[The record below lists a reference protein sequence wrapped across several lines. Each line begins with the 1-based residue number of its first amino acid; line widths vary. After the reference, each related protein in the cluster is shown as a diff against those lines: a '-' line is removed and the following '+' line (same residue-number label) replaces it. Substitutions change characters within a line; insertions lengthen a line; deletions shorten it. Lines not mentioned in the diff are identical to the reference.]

1 MSLLQ
6 FCKTERQKA
15 VVSRVEK
22 GESQRVIA
30 KELGLSR
37 STVQD
42 HWSKVKAK
50 AALQGY
56 SPEHDYT
63 HPVPDGF
70 TVKGVSTY
78 YNDEG
83 KPVGQWVKSL
93 SDKERQLEMLVER
106 MEQSLD
112 LVPPFKPTKPSKKT
126 DDRLLSLL
134 TITDFHV
141 GSACWE
147 AETGDNFDT
156 KIAADIF
163 LNAVHDMLSACPNS
177 QTGLLNILGDFIHFD
192 GINLQPVTSG
202 GGHVLDADTRYTK
215 IVDVSMSIVR
225 EAVKM
230 MLKRFE
236 RVVVVVA
243 EGNHD
248 ISSSVWLRKYIKHLF
263 EGSRVEVIDNPFP
276 YYAYLH
282 GNCMLGFHH
291 GHKMKLANLHKLFAS
306 EPRFREMWGK
316 ASSGVYIHMGHYHH
330 ERVIEDG
337 GAIAEMHPSLTGRS
351 SYEARGGWMSQR
363 GAKVI
368 TYDKL
373 EGEVHRTTVRPR
385 L

>member
-1 MSLLQ
+1 MSLVQ
-6 FCKTERQKA
+6 FCKTERQRE
-15 VVSRVEK
+15 VISRVEEGK
-22 GESQRVIA
+22 SQRDIA
-30 KELGLSR
+30 KELGLGR
-37 STVQD
+37 GTIRGHLEAVRA
-42 HWSKVKAK
+42 VAAK
-50 AALQGY
+50 QGY

-70 TVKGVSTY
+70 TVKGVSTLY
-78 YNDEG
+78 TDG
-83 KPVGQWVKSL
+83 KPVAQWVKSQ
-93 SDKERQLEMLVER
+93 SDKERQLELLIER
-106 MEQSLD
+106 MENSLE
-112 LVPPFKPTKPSKKT
+112 LVKPFKPTKPPKKS
-126 DDRLLSLL
+126 DDSLLSLL

-163 LNAVHDMLSACPNS
+163 LNAMHDMLAACPNS
-177 QTGLLNILGDFIHFD
+177 KTGMLNILGDFIHFD

-202 GGHVLDADTRYTK
+202 NFHVLDADTRYTK
-215 IVDVSMSIVR
+215 IVDVAMSIVR

-263 EGSRVEVIDNPFP
+263 ENSRVEVIDNPFP

>member
-1 MSLLQ
+1 MSLMQ
-6 FCKTERQKA
+6 FCKTERQRD
-15 VVSRVEK
+15 VVSRVEEGK
-22 GESQRVIA
+22 SQRDIA

-37 STVQD
+37 GTIRGHLEAVRA
-42 HWSKVKAK
+42 VAAK
-50 AALQGY
+50 QGY

-70 TVKGVSTY
+70 TVKGVSTLY
-78 YNDEG
+78 TDG
-83 KPVGQWVKSL
+83 KPVAQWVKSQ
-93 SDKERQLEMLVER
+93 SDKERQLELLIER
-106 MEQSLD
+106 MENSLE
-112 LVPPFKPTKPSKKT
+112 LVKPFKPTKPPKKS
-126 DDRLLSLL
+126 DDSLLSLL

-163 LNAVHDMLSACPNS
+163 LNAMHDMLAACPNS
-177 QTGLLNILGDFIHFD
+177 KTGMLNILGDFIHFD

-202 GGHVLDADTRYTK
+202 NFHVLDADTRYTK
-215 IVDVSMSIVR
+215 IVDVAMSIVR

-316 ASSGVYIHMGHYHH
+316 ASSGVYIHMGHDHH

>member
-1 MSLLQ
+1 MSLMQ
-6 FCKTERQKA
+6 FCKTERQKEII
-15 VVSRVEK
+15 SRVEEGK
-22 GESQRVIA
+22 SQREIA
-30 KELGLSR
+30 KELKISR
-37 STVQD
+37 STVVT
-42 HWSKVKAK
+42 HFETVKLSAAK
-50 AALQGY
+50 KGY

-70 TVKGVSTY
+70 KIRGVSTLY
-78 YNDEG
+78 TDG
-83 KPVGQWVKSL
+83 KPVSQWVKSQ
-93 SDKERQLEMLVER
+93 SDEERQLELLIER

-112 LVPPFKPTKPSKKT
+112 AVKPFKPTKPPKKS

-163 LNAVHDMLSACPNS
+163 LNAMHDMLAACPNS

-202 GGHVLDADTRYTK
+202 NFHVLDADTRYTK
-215 IVDVSMSIVR
+215 IVDVAMSIVR

-230 MLKRFE
+230 MLERFE

-263 EGSRVEVIDNPFP
+263 EDSRVEVIDNAFP

-306 EPRFREMWGK
+306 EPRFREMWGQ
-316 ASSGVYIHMGHYHH
+316 ASAGVYIHMGHYHH

-337 GAIAEMHPSLTGRS
+337 GAVAEMHPSLTGRS
-351 SYEARGGWMSQR
+351 SYEARGGWVSQR

-373 EGEVHRTTVRPR
+373 DGEVHRTTIRPR

>member
-1 MSLLQ
+1 VSLLQ
-6 FCKTERQKA
+6 FCKTERQKE
-15 VVSRVEK
+15 VISRVEEGK
-22 GESQRVIA
+22 SQREIA
-30 KELGLSR
+30 RELDLSR
-37 STVQD
+37 GTIRG
-42 HWSKVKAK
+42 HLEAVKAI
-50 AALQGY
+50 AAKQGY

-70 TVKGVSTY
+70 TVKGVSTLY
-78 YNDEG
+78 TDG
-83 KPVGQWVKSL
+83 KPVAQWVKSQ

-106 MEQSLD
+106 MEQSLEA
-112 LVPPFKPTKPSKKT
+112 VKPFKPTKPPNKN

-141 GSACWE
+141 GSACYE

-163 LNAVHDMLSACPNS
+163 LNAMHDMLAACPNS

-202 GGHVLDADTRYTK
+202 NFHVLDADTRYTK
-215 IVDVSMSIVR
+215 IVDVAMSIVR

-230 MLKRFE
+230 MLERFE

-248 ISSSVWLRKYIKHLF
+248 ISSSVWLRKYIKHMF
-263 EGSRVEVIDNPFP
+263 EGSRVEVIDNAFP

-306 EPRFREMWGK
+306 EPRFREMWGQ
-316 ASSGVYIHMGHYHH
+316 ASAGVYIHMGHYHH

-337 GAIAEMHPSLTGRS
+337 GAVAEMHPSLTGRS
-351 SYEARGGWMSQR
+351 SYEARGGWYSMR

-373 EGEVHRTTVRPR
+373 DGEVHRTTIRPR

>member
-6 FCKTERQKA
+6 FCKTERQKEII
-15 VVSRVEK
+15 SRVEEGK
-22 GESQRVIA
+22 SQREIA
-30 KELGLSR
+30 KELKISR
-37 STVQD
+37 STVVT
-42 HWSKVKAK
+42 HLETVKLSAAK
-50 AALQGY
+50 KGY

-70 TVKGVSTY
+70 KIRGVSTLY
-78 YNDEG
+78 TDG
-83 KPVGQWVKSL
+83 KPVSQWVKSQ
-93 SDKERQLEMLVER
+93 SDEERQLELLIER
-106 MEQSLD
+106 MEESLD
-112 LVPPFKPTKPSKKT
+112 AVKPFKPTKPPKVS
-126 DDRLLSLL
+126 DDRLLSLI

-163 LNAVHDMLSACPNS
+163 LNAMHDMLAACPNS
-177 QTGLLNILGDFIHFD
+177 KTGMLNILGDFIHFD

-202 GGHVLDADTRYTK
+202 NFHVLDADTRYTK
-215 IVDVSMSIVR
+215 IVDVAMSIVR

-230 MLKRFE
+230 MLARFE

-316 ASSGVYIHMGHYHH
+316 ASAGVYIHMGHYHH

-337 GAIAEMHPSLTGRS
+337 GAVAEMHPSLTGRS
-351 SYEARGGWMSQR
+351 SYEARGGWVSQR

-373 EGEVHRTTVRPR
+373 EGEVHRTTIRPR

>member
-1 MSLLQ
+1 MSLVQ
-6 FCKTERQKA
+6 FCKTERQRE
-15 VVSRVEK
+15 VVSRVEEGK
-22 GESQRVIA
+22 SQREIA
-30 KELGLSR
+30 ADLGLSR
-37 STVQD
+37 GTIRGHLEAVRA
-42 HWSKVKAK
+42 VAAK
-50 AALQGY
+50 QGY

-70 TVKGVSTY
+70 TVRGVSTY

-83 KPVGQWVKSL
+83 KPVGQWVKSQ
-93 SDKERQLEMLVER
+93 SDKERQLELLVER
-106 MEQSLD
+106 MENSLE
-112 LVPPFKPTKPSKKT
+112 LVKPFKPTKPPKT
-126 DDRLLSLL
+126 SDDSLLSLL

-163 LNAVHDMLSACPNS
+163 LNAMHDMLAACPNS
-177 QTGLLNILGDFIHFD
+177 KTGMLNILGDFIHFD

-202 GGHVLDADTRYTK
+202 NFHVLDADTRYTK

-282 GNCMLGFHH
+282 GKCMLGFHH
-291 GHKMKLANLHKLFAS
+291 GHKMKLASLHKLFAS
-306 EPRFREMWGK
+306 EPRFRSMWG
-316 ASSGVYIHMGHYHH
+316 ASDFCYIHSGHLHH
-330 ERVIEDG
+330 ERIVEEG
-337 GAIAEMHPSLTGRS
+337 GAIAELHPSLTGRS
-351 SYEARGGWMSQR
+351 SYEARGGWYSMR

-373 EGEVHRTTVRPR
+373 EGEVHRTTIRPR

>member
-6 FCKTERQKA
+6 FCKTERQKEII
-15 VVSRVEK
+15 SRVEEGK
-22 GESQRVIA
+22 SQREIA
-30 KELGLSR
+30 KELKISR
-37 STVQD
+37 STVVT
-42 HWSKVKAK
+42 HVETVKLSAAK
-50 AALQGY
+50 KGY

-70 TVKGVSTY
+70 KIRGVSTLY
-78 YNDEG
+78 TDG
-83 KPVGQWVKSL
+83 KPVSQWVKSQ
-93 SDKERQLEMLVER
+93 SDEERQLELLIER
-106 MEQSLD
+106 MENSLE
-112 LVPPFKPTKPSKKT
+112 LVKPFKPTKPPKRS

-134 TITDFHV
+134 TVTDFHV

-163 LNAVHDMLSACPNS
+163 LNAMHDMLAACPNS
-177 QTGLLNILGDFIHFD
+177 KTGMLNILGDFIHFD

-202 GGHVLDADTRYTK
+202 NFHVLDADTRYTK
-215 IVDVSMSIVR
+215 IVDVAMSIVR

-230 MLKRFE
+230 MLARFE

-316 ASSGVYIHMGHYHH
+316 ASGGVYIHMGHYHH

-337 GAIAEMHPSLTGRS
+337 GAVAEMHPSLTGRS
-351 SYEARGGWMSQR
+351 SYEARGGWVSQR

-373 EGEVHRTTVRPR
+373 EGEVHRTTIRPR

>member
-6 FCKTERQKA
+6 FCKTERQKEII
-15 VVSRVEK
+15 SRVEEGK
-22 GESQRVIA
+22 SQREIA
-30 KELGLSR
+30 KELKISR
-37 STVQD
+37 STVVT
-42 HWSKVKAK
+42 HLETVKLSAAK
-50 AALQGY
+50 KGY

-70 TVKGVSTY
+70 KIRGVSTLY
-78 YNDEG
+78 TDG
-83 KPVGQWVKSL
+83 KPVSQWVKSQ
-93 SDKERQLEMLVER
+93 SDEERQLELLIER

-112 LVPPFKPTKPSKKT
+112 AVKPFKPTKPPKVS
-126 DDRLLSLL
+126 DDRLLSLI

-163 LNAVHDMLSACPNS
+163 LNAMHDMLAACPNS
-177 QTGLLNILGDFIHFD
+177 KTGMLNILGDFIHFD
-192 GINLQPVTSG
+192 GIHLQPVTSG
-202 GGHVLDADTRYTK
+202 NFHVLDADTRYTK
-215 IVDVSMSIVR
+215 IVDVAMSIVR

-230 MLKRFE
+230 MLARFE

-263 EGSRVEVIDNPFP
+263 EGSRIEVIDNPFP

>member
-1 MSLLQ
+1 VKLS
-6 FCKTERQKA
+6 A
-15 VVSRVEK
+15 
-22 GESQRVIA
+22 A
-30 KELGLSR
+30 K
-37 STVQD
+37 
-42 HWSKVKAK
+42 K
-50 AALQGY
+50 GY

-70 TVKGVSTY
+70 KIRGVSTLY
-78 YNDEG
+78 TDG
-83 KPVGQWVKSL
+83 KPVSQWVKSQ
-93 SDKERQLEMLVER
+93 SDEERQLELLIER

-112 LVPPFKPTKPSKKT
+112 AVKPFKPTKPPKKS

-163 LNAVHDMLSACPNS
+163 LNAMHDMLAACPNS

-202 GGHVLDADTRYTK
+202 NFHVLDADTRYTK
-215 IVDVSMSIVR
+215 IVDVAMSIVR

-230 MLKRFE
+230 MLERFE

-263 EGSRVEVIDNPFP
+263 EGSRVEVIDNAFP

-282 GNCMLGFHH
+282 GKCMLGFHH
-291 GHKMKLANLHKLFAS
+291 GHKMKLASLHKLFAS
-306 EPRFREMWGK
+306 EPRFRAMWG
-316 ASSGVYIHMGHYHH
+316 ASDYCYIHSGHLHH
-330 ERVIEDG
+330 ERVVEDA
-337 GAIAEMHPSLTGRS
+337 GAVAELHPSLTGRS
-351 SYEARGGWMSQR
+351 SYEARGGWYSMR

-373 EGEVHRTTVRPR
+373 DGEVHRTTIRPR

>member
-15 VVSRVEK
+15 VISRVEN
-22 GESQRVIA
+22 GISQRDIA
-30 KELGLSR
+30 KELGTSR
-37 STVQD
+37 STIVS
-42 HWSKVKAK
+42 HLETVRGY
-50 AALQGY
+50 AARQGY
-56 SPEHDYT
+56 SPEHDYV

-93 SDKERQLEMLVER
+93 SDKERQLEILVER

-112 LVPPFKPTKPSKKT
+112 AVPPFKPTKPPKKT

-141 GSACWE
+141 GSASWE

-177 QTGLLNILGDFIHFD
+177 QTGMLNILGDFIHFD

-230 MLKRFE
+230 MLARFE

-316 ASSGVYIHMGHYHH
+316 ASAGVYIHMGHYHH

-337 GAIAEMHPSLTGRS
+337 GALAEMHPSLTGRS
-351 SYEARGGWMSQR
+351 SYEARGGWVSQR

>member
-1 MSLLQ
+1 MSLLD
-6 FCKTERQKA
+6 FCTTERQRE
-15 VVSRVEK
+15 VISRVEQGK
-22 GESQRVIA
+22 GYGAIG
-30 KELGLSR
+30 KELGVDKY
-37 STVQD
+37 TVRG
-42 HWSKVKAK
+42 HVKAVK
-50 AALQGY
+50 KRAAKQGY

-63 HPVPDGF
+63 HPVPDDF
-70 TVKGVSTY
+70 IVKGVSTY
-78 YNDEG
+78 YDSDG
-83 KPVGQWVKSL
+83 KPTGQWVKSL
-93 SDKERQLEMLVER
+93 SDKERQLEILVER

-112 LVPPFKPTKPSKKT
+112 AVPPFKPTKPPKQS

-156 KIAADIF
+156 KIAAEIF
-163 LNAVHDMLSACPNS
+163 LNAVHDMLAACPNS
-177 QTGLLNILGDFIHFD
+177 KTGVLNILGDFIHFD

-202 GGHVLDADTRYTK
+202 GGHILDADTRYTK
-215 IVDVSMSIVR
+215 IVDVAMSIVR

-230 MLKRFE
+230 MLARFE

-263 EGSRVEVIDNPFP
+263 ERSRVEVIDNPFP

-306 EPRFREMWGK
+306 EPRFRQMWGQ
-316 ASSGVYIHMGHYHH
+316 ASAGVYIHMGHYHH

-337 GAIAEMHPSLTGRS
+337 GAVAEMHPSLTGRS

-385 L
+385 M

>member
-6 FCKTERQKA
+6 FCKTERQKEII
-15 VVSRVEK
+15 SRVEEGK
-22 GESQRVIA
+22 SQREIA
-30 KELGLSR
+30 KELKISR
-37 STVQD
+37 STVVT
-42 HWSKVKAK
+42 HFEAVKLSAAK
-50 AALQGY
+50 KGY

-70 TVKGVSTY
+70 KIRGVSTLY
-78 YNDEG
+78 TDG
-83 KPVGQWVKSL
+83 KPVSQWVKSQ
-93 SDKERQLEMLVER
+93 SDEERQLELLIER

-112 LVPPFKPTKPSKKT
+112 AVKPFKPTKPPKKS

-163 LNAVHDMLSACPNS
+163 LNAMHDMLAACPNS

-202 GGHVLDADTRYTK
+202 NFHVLDADTRYTK
-215 IVDVSMSIVR
+215 IVDVAMSIVR

-230 MLKRFE
+230 MLERFE

-263 EGSRVEVIDNPFP
+263 EDSRVEVIDNAFP

-306 EPRFREMWGK
+306 EPRFREMWGQ
-316 ASSGVYIHMGHYHH
+316 ASAGVYIHMGHYHH

-337 GAIAEMHPSLTGRS
+337 GAVAEMHPSLTGRS
-351 SYEARGGWMSQR
+351 SYEARGGWVSQR

-373 EGEVHRTTVRPR
+373 DGEVHRTTIRPR

>member
-6 FCKTERQKA
+6 FCKTERQKEII
-15 VVSRVEK
+15 SRVEEGK
-22 GESQRVIA
+22 SQREIA
-30 KELGLSR
+30 KELKISR
-37 STVQD
+37 STVVT
-42 HWSKVKAK
+42 HLETVKLSAAK
-50 AALQGY
+50 KGY

-70 TVKGVSTY
+70 KIRGVSTLY
-78 YNDEG
+78 TDG
-83 KPVGQWVKSL
+83 KPVSQWVKSQ
-93 SDKERQLEMLVER
+93 SDEERQLELLIER

-112 LVPPFKPTKPSKKT
+112 AVKPFKPTKPPKVS
-126 DDRLLSLL
+126 DDRLLSLI

-163 LNAVHDMLSACPNS
+163 LNAMHDMLAACPNS

-202 GGHVLDADTRYTK
+202 NFHVLDADTRYTK
-215 IVDVSMSIVR
+215 IVDVAMSIVR

-230 MLKRFE
+230 MLERFE

-263 EGSRVEVIDNPFP
+263 EDSRVEVIDNAFP

-306 EPRFREMWGK
+306 EPRFREMWGQ
-316 ASSGVYIHMGHYHH
+316 ASAGVYIHMGHYHH

-337 GAIAEMHPSLTGRS
+337 GAVAEMHPSLTGRS
-351 SYEARGGWMSQR
+351 SYEARGGWVSQR

-373 EGEVHRTTVRPR
+373 DGEVHRTTIRPR

>member
-6 FCKTERQKA
+6 FCKTERQRE
-15 VVSRVEK
+15 VVSRVEEGK
-22 GESQRVIA
+22 SQRDIA
-30 KELGLSR
+30 ADLGLGR
-37 STVQD
+37 GTVRG
-42 HWSKVKAK
+42 HLEAVRAVAAK
-50 AALQGY
+50 QGY

-70 TVKGVSTY
+70 TVKGVSTLY
-78 YNDEG
+78 ADG
-83 KPVGQWVKSL
+83 KPVAQWVKSQ
-93 SDKERQLEMLVER
+93 SDKERQLELLIER
-106 MEQSLD
+106 MENSLE
-112 LVPPFKPTKPSKKT
+112 LVKPFKPTKPPKT
-126 DDRLLSLL
+126 SDDSLLSLL

-163 LNAVHDMLSACPNS
+163 LNAMHDMLAACPNS
-177 QTGLLNILGDFIHFD
+177 KTGMLNILGDFIHFD

-202 GGHVLDADTRYTK
+202 NFHVLDADTRYTK

-282 GNCMLGFHH
+282 GKCMLGFHH
-291 GHKMKLANLHKLFAS
+291 GHKMKLASLHKLFAS
-306 EPRFREMWGK
+306 EPRFRSMWG
-316 ASSGVYIHMGHYHH
+316 ASDFCYIHSGHLHH
-330 ERVIEDG
+330 ERIVEEG
-337 GAIAEMHPSLTGRS
+337 GAIAELHPSLTGRS
-351 SYEARGGWMSQR
+351 SYEARGGWYSMR

>member
-6 FCKTERQKA
+6 FCKTERQRE
-15 VVSRVEK
+15 VVSRVEEGK
-22 GESQRVIA
+22 SQRDIA
-30 KELGLSR
+30 AELGLSR
-37 STVQD
+37 GTIRGHLEAVRA
-42 HWSKVKAK
+42 VAAK
-50 AALQGY
+50 QGY

-70 TVKGVSTY
+70 TVKGVSTLY
-78 YNDEG
+78 TDG
-83 KPVGQWVKSL
+83 KPVAQWVKSQ
-93 SDKERQLEMLVER
+93 SDKERQLELLIER
-106 MEQSLD
+106 MENSLE
-112 LVPPFKPTKPSKKT
+112 LVKPFKPTKPPKKSN
-126 DDRLLSLL
+126 DSLLSLL

-163 LNAVHDMLSACPNS
+163 LNAMHDMLAACPNS
-177 QTGLLNILGDFIHFD
+177 KTGMLNILGDFIHFD

-202 GGHVLDADTRYTK
+202 NFHVLDADTRYTK
-215 IVDVSMSIVR
+215 IVDVAMSIVR

-282 GNCMLGFHH
+282 GKCMLGFHH
-291 GHKMKLANLHKLFAS
+291 GHKMKLASLHKLFAS
-306 EPRFREMWGK
+306 EPRFRSMWG
-316 ASSGVYIHMGHYHH
+316 ASDFCYIHSGHLHH
-330 ERVIEDG
+330 ERIVEEG
-337 GAIAEMHPSLTGRS
+337 GAIAELHPSLTGRS
-351 SYEARGGWMSQR
+351 SYEARGGWYSMR

>member
-1 MSLLQ
+1 MSAREIGMDLGISRTTVRDHL
-6 FCKTERQKA
+6 KA
-15 VVSRVEK
+15 VQK
-22 GESQRVIA
+22 
-30 KELGLSR
+30 
-37 STVQD
+37 
-42 HWSKVKAK
+42 KAS
-50 AALQGY
+50 AQGY

-83 KPVGQWVKSL
+83 KPIGQWVKSQ
-93 SDKERQLEMLVER
+93 SDKERQLELLVER
-106 MEQSLD
+106 MENSLE
-112 LVPPFKPTKPSKKT
+112 LVKPFKPTKPPKQS
-126 DDRLLSLL
+126 DDNLLSLL

-163 LNAVHDMLSACPNS
+163 LNAMHDMLAACPKS
-177 QTGLLNILGDFIHFD
+177 KTGLLNILGDFIHFD
-192 GINLQPVTSG
+192 GINLQPITSG

-263 EGSRVEVIDNPFP
+263 ENSRVEVIDNAFP

-316 ASSGVYIHMGHYHH
+316 ASAGVYIHMGHYHH

-373 EGEVHRTTVRPR
+373 DGEVHRTTIRPR

>member
-6 FCKTERQKA
+6 FCKTERQKE
-15 VVSRVEK
+15 VISRVEEGK
-22 GESQRVIA
+22 SQREIA
-30 KELGLSR
+30 RELDLSR
-37 STVQD
+37 GTIRG
-42 HWSKVKAK
+42 HLEAVKAI
-50 AALQGY
+50 AAKQGY

-70 TVKGVSTY
+70 TVKGVSTLY
-78 YNDEG
+78 TDG
-83 KPVGQWVKSL
+83 KPVAQWVKSQ

-106 MEQSLD
+106 MEQSLEA
-112 LVPPFKPTKPSKKT
+112 VKPFKPTKPPNKN

-141 GSACWE
+141 GSACYE

-163 LNAVHDMLSACPNS
+163 LNAMHDMLAACPNS

-202 GGHVLDADTRYTK
+202 NFHVLDADTRYTK
-215 IVDVSMSIVR
+215 IVDVAMSIVR

-230 MLKRFE
+230 MLERFE

-248 ISSSVWLRKYIKHLF
+248 ISSSVWLRKYIKHMF
-263 EGSRVEVIDNPFP
+263 EGSRVEVIDNAFP

-306 EPRFREMWGK
+306 EPRFREMWGQ
-316 ASSGVYIHMGHYHH
+316 ASAGVYIHMGHYHH

-337 GAIAEMHPSLTGRS
+337 GAVAEMHPSLTGRS
-351 SYEARGGWMSQR
+351 SYEARGGWYSMR

-373 EGEVHRTTVRPR
+373 DGEVHRTTIRPR

>member
-6 FCKTERQKA
+6 FCTTERQREVASRVDKGMSAREIGMDLGISRTTVRDHLKA
-15 VVSRVEK
+15 VQK
-22 GESQRVIA
+22 
-30 KELGLSR
+30 
-37 STVQD
+37 
-42 HWSKVKAK
+42 KAS
-50 AALQGY
+50 LQGY

-70 TVKGVSTY
+70 TVKGVSTLY
-78 YNDEG
+78 TDG
-83 KPVGQWVKSL
+83 KPVAQWVKSQ
-93 SDKERQLEMLVER
+93 SDKERQLELLVER
-106 MEQSLD
+106 MENSLE
-112 LVPPFKPTKPSKKT
+112 LVKPFKPTKPPKVS
-126 DDRLLSLL
+126 DDSLLSLL

-163 LNAVHDMLSACPNS
+163 LNAMHDMLAACPNS
-177 QTGLLNILGDFIHFD
+177 KTGLLNILGDFIHFD
-192 GINLQPVTSG
+192 GINLQPITSG
-202 GGHVLDADTRYTK
+202 NFHVLDADTRYTK
-215 IVDVSMSIVR
+215 IVDVAMSIVR

-230 MLKRFE
+230 MLKRFD

-263 EGSRVEVIDNPFP
+263 ENSRVEVIDNPFP

-291 GHKMKLANLHKLFAS
+291 GHKVKLANLHKLFAS

-316 ASSGVYIHMGHYHH
+316 ASAGVYIHMGHYHH

-373 EGEVHRTTVRPR
+373 DGEVHRTTIRPR

>member
-6 FCKTERQKA
+6 FCKTERQRE
-15 VVSRVEK
+15 VVSRVEEGK
-22 GESQRVIA
+22 SQRDIA
-30 KELGLSR
+30 AELGLSR
-37 STVQD
+37 GTIRGHLEAVRA
-42 HWSKVKAK
+42 VAAK
-50 AALQGY
+50 QGY

-70 TVKGVSTY
+70 TVKGVSTLY
-78 YNDEG
+78 TDG
-83 KPVGQWVKSL
+83 KPVAQWVKSQ
-93 SDKERQLEMLVER
+93 SDKERQLELLVER
-106 MEQSLD
+106 MENSLE
-112 LVPPFKPTKPSKKT
+112 LVKPFKPTKPPKKS
-126 DDRLLSLL
+126 DDSLLSLL

-163 LNAVHDMLSACPNS
+163 LNAMHDMLAACPNS
-177 QTGLLNILGDFIHFD
+177 KTGMLNILGDFIHFD

-202 GGHVLDADTRYTK
+202 NFHVLDADTRYTK
-215 IVDVSMSIVR
+215 IVDVAMSIVR

-230 MLKRFE
+230 MLARFE

-263 EGSRVEVIDNPFP
+263 EGSRIEVIDNPFP

>member
-6 FCKTERQKA
+6 FCKTERQKEIIR
-15 VVSRVEK
+15 RVEEGK
-22 GESQRVIA
+22 SQREIA
-30 KELGLSR
+30 KELKISR
-37 STVQD
+37 STVVT
-42 HWSKVKAK
+42 HLETVKLSAAK
-50 AALQGY
+50 KGY

-70 TVKGVSTY
+70 KIRGVSTLY
-78 YNDEG
+78 TDG
-83 KPVGQWVKSL
+83 KPVSQWVKSQ
-93 SDKERQLEMLVER
+93 SDEERQLELLIER

-112 LVPPFKPTKPSKKT
+112 AVKPFKPTKPPKKS

-163 LNAVHDMLSACPNS
+163 LNAMHDMLAACPNS

-202 GGHVLDADTRYTK
+202 NFHVLDADTRYTK
-215 IVDVSMSIVR
+215 IVDVAMSIVR

-230 MLKRFE
+230 MLERFE

-263 EGSRVEVIDNPFP
+263 EGSRVEVIDNAFP

-282 GNCMLGFHH
+282 GKCMLGFHH
-291 GHKMKLANLHKLFAS
+291 GHKMKLASLHKLFAS
-306 EPRFREMWGK
+306 EPRFRAMWG
-316 ASSGVYIHMGHYHH
+316 ASDYCYIHSGHLHH
-330 ERVIEDG
+330 ERVVEDA
-337 GAIAEMHPSLTGRS
+337 GAVAELHPSLTGRS
-351 SYEARGGWMSQR
+351 SYEARGGWYSMR

-373 EGEVHRTTVRPR
+373 DGEVHRTTIRPR

>member
-6 FCKTERQKA
+6 FCKTERQRE
-15 VVSRVEK
+15 VVSRVEEGK
-22 GESQRVIA
+22 SQREIA
-30 KELGLSR
+30 ADLGLSR
-37 STVQD
+37 GTIRGHLEAVRA
-42 HWSKVKAK
+42 VAAK
-50 AALQGY
+50 QGY

-70 TVKGVSTY
+70 TVKGVSTLY
-78 YNDEG
+78 ADG
-83 KPVGQWVKSL
+83 KPVAQWVKSQ
-93 SDKERQLEMLVER
+93 SDKERQLELLIER
-106 MEQSLD
+106 MENSLE
-112 LVPPFKPTKPSKKT
+112 LVKPFKPTKPPKT
-126 DDRLLSLL
+126 SDDSLLSLL

-163 LNAVHDMLSACPNS
+163 LNAMHDMLAACPNS
-177 QTGLLNILGDFIHFD
+177 KTGMLNILGDFIHFD

-202 GGHVLDADTRYTK
+202 NFHVLDADTRYTK

-282 GNCMLGFHH
+282 GKCMLGFHH
-291 GHKMKLANLHKLFAS
+291 GHKMKLASLHKLFAS
-306 EPRFREMWGK
+306 EPRFRSMWG
-316 ASSGVYIHMGHYHH
+316 ASDFCYIHSGHLHH
-330 ERVIEDG
+330 ERIVEEG
-337 GAIAEMHPSLTGRS
+337 GAIAELHPSLTGRS
-351 SYEARGGWMSQR
+351 SYEARGGWYSMR

>member
-6 FCKTERQKA
+6 FCKTERQKE
-15 VVSRVEK
+15 VISRVEEGK
-22 GESQRVIA
+22 SQREIA
-30 KELGLSR
+30 RELDLSR
-37 STVQD
+37 GTIRG
-42 HWSKVKAK
+42 HLEAVKAI
-50 AALQGY
+50 AAKQGY

-70 TVKGVSTY
+70 TVKGVSTLY
-78 YNDEG
+78 TDG
-83 KPVGQWVKSL
+83 KPVAQWVKSQ

-106 MEQSLD
+106 MEQSLEA
-112 LVPPFKPTKPSKKT
+112 VKPFKPTKPPNKN
-126 DDRLLSLL
+126 DNRLLSLL

-163 LNAVHDMLSACPNS
+163 LNAMHDMLAACPNS

-202 GGHVLDADTRYTK
+202 NFHVLDADTRYTK
-215 IVDVSMSIVR
+215 IVDVAMSIVR

-230 MLKRFE
+230 MLERFE

-248 ISSSVWLRKYIKHLF
+248 ISSSVWLRKYIKHMF
-263 EGSRVEVIDNPFP
+263 EGSRVEVIDNAFP

-306 EPRFREMWGK
+306 EPRFREMWGQ
-316 ASSGVYIHMGHYHH
+316 ASAGVYIHMGHYHH

-337 GAIAEMHPSLTGRS
+337 GAVAEMHPSLTGRS
-351 SYEARGGWMSQR
+351 SYEARGGWYSMR

-373 EGEVHRTTVRPR
+373 DGEVHRTTIRPR

>member
-6 FCKTERQKA
+6 FCKTERQKEII
-15 VVSRVEK
+15 SRVEEGK
-22 GESQRVIA
+22 SQREIA
-30 KELGLSR
+30 KELKISR
-37 STVQD
+37 STVVT
-42 HWSKVKAK
+42 HLETVKLSAAK
-50 AALQGY
+50 KGY

-70 TVKGVSTY
+70 KIRGVSTLY
-78 YNDEG
+78 TDG
-83 KPVGQWVKSL
+83 KPVSQWVKSQ
-93 SDKERQLEMLVER
+93 SDEERQLELLIER
-106 MEQSLD
+106 MENSLK
-112 LVPPFKPTKPSKKT
+112 LVKPFKPTKPPKRS

-134 TITDFHV
+134 TVTDFHV

-163 LNAVHDMLSACPNS
+163 LNAMHDMLAACPNS
-177 QTGLLNILGDFIHFD
+177 KTGMLNILGDFIHFD

-202 GGHVLDADTRYTK
+202 NFHVLDADTRYTK
-215 IVDVSMSIVR
+215 IVDVAMSIVR

-230 MLKRFE
+230 MLARFE

-316 ASSGVYIHMGHYHH
+316 ASGGVYIHMGHYHH

-337 GAIAEMHPSLTGRS
+337 GAVAEMHPSLTGRS
-351 SYEARGGWMSQR
+351 SYEARGGWVSQR

-373 EGEVHRTTVRPR
+373 EGEVHRTTIRPR

>member
-1 MSLLQ
+1 
-6 FCKTERQKA
+6 
-15 VVSRVEK
+15 
-22 GESQRVIA
+22 
-30 KELGLSR
+30 
-37 STVQD
+37 
-42 HWSKVKAK
+42 
-50 AALQGY
+50 
-56 SPEHDYT
+56 
-63 HPVPDGF
+63 
-70 TVKGVSTY
+70 
-78 YNDEG
+78 
-83 KPVGQWVKSL
+83 VKSQ
-93 SDKERQLEMLVER
+93 SDKERQLELLVER
-106 MEQSLD
+106 MENSLES
-112 LVPPFKPTKPSKKT
+112 VKPFKPTKPPKVT

-163 LNAVHDMLSACPNS
+163 LNAMHDMLAACPNS
-177 QTGLLNILGDFIHFD
+177 KTGMLNILGDFIHFD

-202 GGHVLDADTRYTK
+202 NFHVLDADTRYTK
-215 IVDVSMSIVR
+215 IVDVAMSIVR